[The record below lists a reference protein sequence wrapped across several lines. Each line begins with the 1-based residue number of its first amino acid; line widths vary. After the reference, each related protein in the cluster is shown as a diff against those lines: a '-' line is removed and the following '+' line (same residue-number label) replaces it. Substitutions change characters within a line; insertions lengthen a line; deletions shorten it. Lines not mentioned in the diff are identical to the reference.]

1 MKNLTILFA
10 IAAMITLFS
19 CGTTD
24 TDPPTICTE
33 NVENGI
39 STLDEVDAD
48 AGTTVTLLESFVM
61 MKVWEN

>member
-1 MKNLTILFA
+1 MKNLIILFA
-10 IAAMITLFS
+10 IAAMTTLFS

-24 TDPPTICTE
+24 IDPPTICTE

-48 AGTTVTLLESFVM
+48 AGTTITLLESFCDD
-61 MKVWEN
+61 EGL